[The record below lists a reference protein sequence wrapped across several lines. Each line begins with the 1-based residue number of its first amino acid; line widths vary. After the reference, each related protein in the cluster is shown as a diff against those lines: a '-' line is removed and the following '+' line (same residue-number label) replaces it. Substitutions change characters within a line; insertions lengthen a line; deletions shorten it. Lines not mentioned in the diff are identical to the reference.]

1 MKDSGIVNA
10 LGRQTGATTGW
21 RVRFAWLAR
30 ESATAD
36 PADAAALLRLAAKL
50 LVDVPLD
57 WRAMIAQPIDEPGF
71 EALLAADG
79 ADAAALVL
87 LGDWAGYMLSHGPG
101 GRHLATVVIEG
112 RSAEASVEGESAALA
127 LLGALASAISGE
139 DPGEGRKAIPAVRDH
154 GVRLN

>member
-1 MKDSGIVNA
+1 MKEPGIVNPRD
-10 LGRQTGATTGW
+10 RQGTAKPGW
-21 RVRFAWLAR
+21 HGQFAWLAR
-30 ESATAD
+30 ESAAAD
-36 PADAAALLRLAAKL
+36 RIDAPAMLRLAWAL
-50 LVDVPLD
+50 LCDAPSD
-57 WRAMIAQPIDEPGF
+57 WRTLIAQPIDEPGF

-79 ADAAALVL
+79 ADAAALAL

-112 RSAEASVEGESAALA
+112 RSAEASAEGESAALA